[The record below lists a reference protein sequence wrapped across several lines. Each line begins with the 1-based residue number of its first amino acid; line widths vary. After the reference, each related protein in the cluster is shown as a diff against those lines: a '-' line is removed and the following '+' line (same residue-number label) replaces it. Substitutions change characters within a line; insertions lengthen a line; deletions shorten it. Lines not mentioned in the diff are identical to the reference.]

1 MNTKPSS
8 NKTTI
13 SVIAAIVIAAIA
25 YFYYTGSTATSTS
38 LVASTNNAAVGSQVL
53 DLLNQIQ
60 SLNID
65 ASIFSDPGYKTLRDY
80 SVPIPTVD
88 VGRPNPFAP
97 LPGFSTTGTSG
108 SGQTT
113 H

>member
-8 NKTTI
+8 NRTTI
-13 SVIAAIVIAAIA
+13 SVIAAIIIAAIA
-25 YFYYTGSTATSTS
+25 YFYWSGSTATSNTIVS
-38 LVASTNNAAVGSQVL
+38 SDSSSVGSQVL

-60 SLNID
+60 SLHID
-65 ASIFSDPGYKTLRDY
+65 ANVFNDPGYKTLRDY
-80 SVPIPTVD
+80 SVPIPSVD

-97 LPGFSTTGTSG
+97 LPGFSSAGSSASG
-108 SGQTT
+108 

>member
-13 SVIAAIVIAAIA
+13 SVIVAIIIVAIA
-25 YFYYTGSTATSTS
+25 YFYYTGTTATSTN
-38 LVASTNNAAVGSQVL
+38 LVSSDNASVGTQVL
-53 DLLNQIQ
+53 GLLNQIQ
-60 SLNID
+60 SLHID
-65 ASIFSDPGYKTLRDY
+65 NSVFTDPGYKTLRDF

-97 LPGFSTTGTSG
+97 LPGFSTSG
-108 SGQTT
+108 SSASG